1 MVNWCPPNTDRDEAE
16 LAFELFRQLMHLK
29 SMGYE
34 THIVPSDAELAL
46 AARGGDCG
54 CLGLLLER
62 HRARLYAIAL
72 NMLGYGSDAEDA
84 VHETFLIALRRIGE
98 LKDPQAVGG
107 WLRTVLH
114 RCCLQQLRR
123 RRREILTA
131 DIPDRPDERA
141 SIEERLEKVALREWV
156 WDALR
161 KLPEPLQATAMLR
174 YFGSYQSYEELAAIL
189 GVPIGTVRSRLS
201 QAKRKLAE
209 MLLETAGLADTEARS
224 QSRER
229 QRFYSEIFNGL
240 NQHGERDRFLGHFAE
255 DLHLVR
261 GTSKPVLGR
270 SFLAWEV
277 DADTE
282 AGVRLEP
289 QRILSASQVTVIEG
303 LFVNPPED
311 PFHCPP
317 GVVLVIFQRDGKAR
331 RLHLH
336 LSPRP
341 PRIDDD

>member
-1 MVNWCPPNTDRDEAE
+1 M
-16 LAFELFRQLMHLK
+16 
-29 SMGYE
+29 SYE
-34 THIVPSDAELAL
+34 THVLSNDAELAV
-46 AARGGDCG
+46 AARGGDCA

-62 HRARLYAIAL
+62 HRTRLYALAL
-72 NMLGYGSDAEDA
+72 NMLGYGPDAEDA
-84 VHETFLIALRRIGE
+84 LHETFLIALRRIGD

-123 RRREILTA
+123 RRREILMA
-131 DIPDRPDERA
+131 DIPDRPDEGTGV
-141 SIEERLEKVALREWV
+141 EERLEKVALREWV

-174 YFGSYQSYEELAAIL
+174 YFGSYPSYEELATIL

-201 QAKRKLAE
+201 EAKRRLAE
-209 MLLETAGLADTEARS
+209 MLLETAGLADAEARS
-224 QSRER
+224 QSRES

-255 DLHLVR
+255 DLQLVR
-261 GTSKPVLGR
+261 GASKPVSGR

-277 DADTE
+277 DSDTK

-289 QRILSASQVTVIEG
+289 QRILSARHVTVIEG

-341 PRIDDD
+341 PRIGND

>member
-1 MVNWCPPNTDRDEAE
+1 
-16 LAFELFRQLMHLK
+16 
-29 SMGYE
+29 MGYE
-34 THIVPSDAELAL
+34 THILPNDAELAL
-46 AARGGDCG
+46 AAQGGDCR

-62 HRARLYAIAL
+62 HRARLYATAL

-98 LKDPQAVGG
+98 LKDPQAVAG

-141 SIEERLEKVALREWV
+141 SIEEKLEKTALREWV

-189 GVPIGTVRSRLS
+189 AVPIGTVRSRLS
-201 QAKRKLAE
+201 EAKRKLAE
-209 MLLETAGLADTEARS
+209 MLLETAGLVDADARS
-224 QSRER
+224 QSRSR
-229 QRFYSEIFNGL
+229 QQFYFEIFNGL
-240 NQHGERDRFLGHFAE
+240 NRHGERDRFLGHFAE

-261 GTSKPVLGR
+261 GSSEPVLGR
-270 SFLAWEV
+270 SFLAGEV
-277 DADTE
+277 E
-282 AGVRLEP
+282 LRHGSR
-289 QRILSASQVTVIEG
+289 
-303 LFVNPPED
+303 
-311 PFHCPP
+311 
-317 GVVLVIFQRDGKAR
+317 
-331 RLHLH
+331 
-336 LSPRP
+336 RP
-341 PRIDDD
+341 PRTAAHSQRQPRHRHRGAVHQSARRPIPLPAWRRPGDLSARRQGPTLASSSFAASAQKRG